1 MSKENNTER
10 VIIIDDEAEV
20 VASLVDLLKNSGME
34 VEGETDSQN
43 FIKRLEEEHFD
54 VIVTDFKMPRV
65 SGLDIAR
72 KGNQEG
78 YESDVIMITGYG
90 TMDLA
95 IQSLKEGVYDFILKP
110 FKYEELIHTIELAL
124 ERRRLIYEN
133 KRLSIERER
142 HLKELSIL
150 YDINEIVVN
159 SSSRE
164 AVLSFAEDTL
174 NVGIGLNSVGI
185 LLNSNGSGTYSL
197 VKGIGDFKE
206 TYSDLSIDSND
217 EKLMALIKGKGI
229 TEIDDF
235 TIFNRSSY
243 EDNGTAN
250 RKIWLIPMNVSSRLV
265 GFISVITDSSEGSLS
280 KEKQKLLKVLA
291 NQLGP
296 QLRIIEEE
304 NRIPSYR
311 QGTLVRLKKR
321 MKKSTQ
327 TVDRYGGSVAFIFF
341 RINLESDSGLTGETF
356 LRGMETL
363 GSLINEKISENDE
376 LMQVGMDAFL
386 TTLYGRSKIEAE
398 LDATSMSYDFQ
409 SILSES
415 VLKEMVISVSSAAY
429 PEDGDEV
436 MDLYYRLVHEYSSYI
451 HQPNIKKQ
459 GHEIN
464 EKKRNIGSR

>member
-1 MSKENNTER
+1 MSAEHNTER

-20 VASLVDLLKNSGME
+20 VSSLVDLLKNSGLE
-34 VEGETDSQN
+34 VEGETDSEK

-72 KGNQEG
+72 KVNQEG

-95 IQSLKEGVYDFILKP
+95 IQSLKESIYDFILKP

-124 ERRRLIYEN
+124 ERRRLINEN
-133 KRLSIERER
+133 KQLSIERER
-142 HLKELSIL
+142 HMKELSIL

-174 NVGIGLNSVGI
+174 SVGIGLKSAGI
-185 LLNSNGSGTYSL
+185 LLNSDDSSTYSL
-197 VKGIGDFKE
+197 VRGVGDFKE

-217 EKLMALIKGKGI
+217 EKLMTLIKGKGI
-229 TEIDDF
+229 TEIDDLSM
-235 TIFNRSSY
+235 FNHSSY
-243 EDNGTAN
+243 EENGTDN
-250 RKIWLIPMNVSSRLV
+250 TEIWLIPMNVSSRLV
-265 GFISVITDSSEGSLS
+265 GFICVITDSSEGRLS
-280 KEKQKLLKVLA
+280 AEKQKLLKVLA

-327 TVDRYGGSVAFIFF
+327 TVDTYGGSVAFIFF
-341 RINLESDSGLTGETF
+341 RVNLNSGSGLPGETF

-363 GSLINEKISENDE
+363 GSLINEKISENDD

-415 VLKEMVISVSSAAY
+415 VSKEMVISVSSASY

-436 MDLYYRLVHEYSSYI
+436 MDLYYQLVHEYSSFR
-451 HQPNIKKQ
+451 H
-459 GHEIN
+459 
-464 EKKRNIGSR
+464 